1 MKNITKRKRKD
12 DNNEN
17 IETNCNEYS
26 FHSRKILR
34 TANYKRAV
42 VAAVILALVLF
53 GAGMK
58 YGAYLNGRPVGDV
71 AEAGSVVQ
79 VDSFENVAEATDF
92 VVKIDGCVN
101 KSGYFSISGDT
112 TLRELVDYAGV
123 TADGDLSSFDFS
135 HQPQAG
141 DVYYVKNKNNPV
153 DVTPWLSN
161 ETAPAVSTDDET
173 TAVSQP
179 TGDKININTATL
191 EQLKSLDG
199 IGDVKAQAI
208 IDYREKNGGF
218 KRIEDI
224 IAVKGIGDKTYANL
238 KDKITVE

>member
-1 MKNITKRKRKD
+1 MKNITNRKRQDSHK
-12 DNNEN
+12 EN
-17 IETNCNEYS
+17 FETNCNEYS
-26 FHSRKILR
+26 FHDRKTVR
-34 TANYKRAV
+34 TANYKRAM
-42 VAAVILALVLF
+42 VAAVIFALVLF

-58 YGAYLNGRPVGDV
+58 YGAYLNGMPIGDV
-71 AEAGSVVQ
+71 AEAGSIVQ
-79 VDSFENVAEATDF
+79 VAGFENVSEVTDF
-92 VVKIDGCVN
+92 VVKVDGCVN

-112 TLRELVDYAGV
+112 TLRELIDYAGV
-123 TADGDLSSFDFS
+123 TADGDIADFDFS

-161 ETAPAVSTDDET
+161 EAKPVAPADGEPTEVSP
-173 TAVSQP
+173 P
-179 TGDKININTATL
+179 TGGKININTADL
-191 EQLKSLDG
+191 EQLKTLDG

-208 IDYREKNGGF
+208 IDFREKNGGF